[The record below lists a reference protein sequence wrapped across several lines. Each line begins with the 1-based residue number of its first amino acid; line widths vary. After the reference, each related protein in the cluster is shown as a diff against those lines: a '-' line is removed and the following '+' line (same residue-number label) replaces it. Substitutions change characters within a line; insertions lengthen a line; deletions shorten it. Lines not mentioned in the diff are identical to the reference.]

1 VNIKAKKA
9 LDQLG
14 ALPGM
19 SDVKSQVEQ
28 MTSFARVSKL
38 RERNGLKAEP
48 HSNHMVFTGNPGTGK
63 TTAARLIGQA
73 FAALGL
79 LKSYNND
86 PPFVEVHHADF
97 VSRYVGD
104 EEKRI
109 KSKFQEAKGGVL
121 FIDEAYTLL
130 GKSEAMTS
138 EKTVGAIVQM
148 LEDMRDEIVVI
159 VAGYPEEMEKFL
171 DCNPGLRSRFSNV
184 IHFPD
189 YETKDLIRIAEF
201 MCSERDY
208 KMTAE
213 FRQSFAQQL
222 KQEKLHTNFG
232 NARTV
237 RNLIEQA
244 IKRQSVRVGRVASP
258 GRRDLILLTGD
269 DIKFEKRETPNEKI
283 VLTKTLQ
290 KIQDRLE
297 EIEFDDLL
305 A

>member
-1 VNIKAKKA
+1 MNFKAKKA

-14 ALPGM
+14 AMPGM
-19 SDVKSQVEQ
+19 SSVKDQIEQ

-63 TTAARLIGQA
+63 STAARLIGQA

-79 LKSYNND
+79 LKSNRD
-86 PPFVEVHHADF
+86 TPPFVEVHHADF

-104 EEKRI
+104 EEKAI
-109 KSKFQEAKGGVL
+109 VKKFQEAKGGVL

-130 GKSEAMTS
+130 GTSEAKTS

-148 LEDMRDEIVVI
+148 LEDMRDELVVI
-159 VAGYPEEMEKFL
+159 VAGYPKEMEELL

-189 YETKDLIRIAEF
+189 YDTKDLVKIAEF

-208 KMTAE
+208 SMTAE
-213 FRQSFAQQL
+213 FRQGLGHQL
-222 KQEKLHTNFG
+222 RQEKLQPNFG

-237 RNLIEQA
+237 RNRIEQA
-244 IKRQSVRVGRVASP
+244 IKKQSVRVGHMSNPV
-258 GRRDLILLTGD
+258 RRDLVLLTGD
-269 DIKFEKRETPNEKI
+269 DIQVEIKEIPNEKI
-283 VLTKTLQ
+283 VLTQTLQ
-290 KIQDRLE
+290 RIQDRLQ